1 MTQPSNQIISFNSV
15 VRYAWRYR
23 VTLTMVTI
31 AATVLTYGI
40 TLLITPLF
48 KSTAVIY
55 ASSPVNS
62 GKEAIEGTTSYKG
75 IAEFGNEDEAE
86 QLMEVVSSNTVKR
99 KVARQLDLWKHYGI
113 DTLNPLKNY
122 YLDNIISDN
131 IKLSLSKFNA
141 LRIEVYDYDK
151 AFSALLANTLAI
163 EADSAYRAARKTRT
177 LAAYEVVKAQMQLA
191 EKEYSSIID
200 SLAHYRKLGVLDL
213 AEQTRAIYKA
223 KAEAVA
229 QNKMAEVERLNSM
242 LKPLERYS
250 AQNMGLEFR
259 LENTLKEISTLSQ
272 NLKVAQVEAEQEIPS
287 IFVIDKAVA
296 PEVKAYPKRA
306 LVSIASGI
314 ASFVLALFVLM
325 LSSYFKNEI
334 LNSGVAESDKKQ

>member
-15 VRYAWRYR
+15 VRYAWKYR
-23 VTLTMVTI
+23 ITLTLVTI

-62 GKEAIEGTTSYKG
+62 GKEAIEGTSSYKG

-99 KVARQLDLWKHYGI
+99 KVARQLDLWKHYRI
-113 DTLNPLKNY
+113 DTLDPLKNY

-151 AFSALLANTLAI
+151 TFSALLANTLAT
-163 EADSAYRAARKTRT
+163 EADSAYRAARRTRT
-177 LAAYEVVKAQMQLA
+177 LAALKVVKGQMDLA
-191 EKEYSSIID
+191 MSDYYTLVDSIK
-200 SLAHYRKLGVLDL
+200 HYRKLGVFDL
-213 AEQTRAIYKA
+213 PEQTKEIFRA
-223 KAEAVA
+223 KASAVA
-229 QNKMAEVERLNSM
+229 QNNQAEINRINGM
-242 LKPLERYS
+242 LDPLERYS
-250 AQNMGLEFR
+250 AQNMGLELR
-259 LENTLKEISTLSQ
+259 LVNTLKEISTLSQ

-287 IFVIDKAVA
+287 IFMIDKAVA

-334 LNSGVAESDKKQ
+334 LNSSVAESDKKQ